1 MKRPFV
7 TIILAGG
14 KGTRMGSSDKHKVC
28 FEVLGVPVIIRALE
42 TYNLCGAMLNV
53 VVVGSMAES
62 VMATVSRRFPGTT
75 FAYQDRPL
83 GTGDAARKGAELLER
98 MRFDGD
104 VLVVAGDKVIDPKVI
119 RQLLAAHEQS
129 RADVTLATAKRPP
142 NSSAGI
148 LLKSARGN
156 IVGILEEAERRRLV
170 GLAKVSEA
178 FAAQTALPRER
189 VESILKEQCGEKTA
203 KAVAEE
209 IWRAEGQRGGT
220 SNIQHPTSN
229 AQPLQSG
236 QSLDVGC
243 SMLAVGCSPVSGD
256 GESLPSAE
264 AHGEASA
271 STYTVLTRAE
281 FERRLSKT
289 ERLGCLKVGEEM
301 VPASQMLARF
311 DQMNLSTYLFK
322 APVLYDALSRLKSA
336 RASQEEYL
344 TDVFEILARRPKPA
358 RVMGCEVQ
366 DLSDLMAF
374 NNPQELLAIEDVYR
388 QQQGGM
394 VVEAPARQKETLA
407 PASEWDRLLQSP
419 SAAARRQF
427 RQWYGEEVPWG
438 QLRKPLTAFIQ
449 RYGADR
455 QVAIVRS
462 PGRINLMGRHID
474 HQGGT
479 VNVMAVNRE
488 IIIVAAPRA
497 DDLVRLVNTEG
508 AQFSEETFR
517 ISDLVASLNW
527 DDWQRVID
535 GPRLQRLLEAARGDW
550 GNYTKAAI
558 LRLQELFR
566 DRQLHGLD
574 MLVSGDIP
582 MGAGLSSSSALVVA
596 TAEAVRLFN
605 HLPVSARRLVSLC
618 GEGEWF
624 VGTRGGA
631 ADHAAIK
638 LSHRGC
644 VTQVGFFPFR
654 IEDSARFFPSH
665 DLVACNSGIYAGK
678 SREARN
684 TFNAKVTAYHIGRI
698 WCKMLRPDLAA
709 RIEHLRDINREQLG
723 LSHNDFGQLLC
734 QLPARITRTKVQ
746 AAFGQMPAGDRDRLE
761 RLFLSHE
768 APADGYAVRAVVLFG
783 LAEMARAR
791 RCLALLKANDAAGL
805 GRLMNISHD
814 GDRVSRETSRN
825 TWRRASNDSADGALA
840 AWANQEAR
848 GADIAELSGDYGCS
862 LPELDRIADIARR
875 QAGVEGA
882 QLAGAGLGGC
892 IMVLVQKART
902 AELRKTLDGQGIRAE
917 VFRPIAG
924 ACSLTM
930 G

>member
-1 MKRPFV
+1 M
-7 TIILAGG
+7 
-14 KGTRMGSSDKHKVC
+14 GTSDKHKVC

-62 VMATVSRRFPGTT
+62 VMATVTRRFPGTPYA
-75 FAYQDRPL
+75 FQDKPH

-98 MRFDGD
+98 MRFDGN
-104 VLVVAGDKVIDPKVI
+104 VLVVAGDKVIDPKVV

-129 RADVTLATAKRPP
+129 GADVTLATARRPS

-148 LLKSARGN
+148 LLKSPRGN

-170 GLAKVSEA
+170 ALAKVSEA
-178 FAAQTALPRER
+178 FRKEAVLPRKT
-189 VESILKEQCGEKTA
+189 VEGILVAECGEKTA
-203 KAVAEE
+203 RAVVGE
-209 IWRAEGQRGGT
+209 IWPEAGLKSEVQSPKSKVQSQKPGGG
-220 SNIQHPTSN
+220 SDSPSPC
-229 AQPLQSG
+229 PLPEERVAAG
-236 QSLDVGC
+236 
-243 SMLAVGCSPVSGD
+243 A
-256 GESLPSAE
+256 A
-264 AHGEASA
+264 
-271 STYTVLTRAE
+271 LTREE
-281 FERRLSKT
+281 FEKRFTRE
-289 ERLGCLKVGEEM
+289 ERQGCLKVGDEI
-301 VPASQMLARF
+301 VPASRMLERF
-311 DQMNLSTYLFK
+311 DQMNLSTYLFR
-322 APVLYDALSRLKSA
+322 APVLYDALSRLKSG

-344 TDVFEILARRPKPA
+344 TDVFEILAHRKKPA
-358 RVMGCEVQ
+358 RVVGCEMH
-366 DLSDLMAF
+366 DARELMAF
-374 NNPQELLAIEDVYR
+374 NNPQELLAIEEVYR
-388 QQQGGM
+388 QQQGQVAFEEPSNRG
-394 VVEAPARQKETLA
+394 ETLA
-407 PASEWDRLLQSP
+407 PAGKWDALLQDP
-419 SAAARRQF
+419 SAAARKQF
-427 RQWYGEEVPWG
+427 RQWYGDEVPWQQIRTVLG
-438 QLRKPLTAFIQ
+438 AFIH
-449 RYGADR
+449 RFGAER
-455 QVAIVRS
+455 PVAIVRS

-488 IIIVAAPRA
+488 IIMVAAPRT
-497 DDLVRLVNTEG
+497 DDVVSLANTAG
-508 AQFSEETFR
+508 AQFSEESFR

-550 GNYTKAAI
+550 ANYVKAAI

-566 DRQLHGLD
+566 DRQLRGLD
-574 MLVSGDIP
+574 MMVGGDIP

-596 TAEAVRLFN
+596 TAEAVRVFN
-605 HLPVSARRLVSLC
+605 RLPVSARRLVSLC

-644 VTQVGFFPFR
+644 VTRVGFFPFH
-654 IEDSARFFPSH
+654 IEDSARFFPGH

-698 WCKMLRPDLAA
+698 RFKMLRPDLAP
-709 RIEHLRDINREQLG
+709 RVEHLRDINPEHLG
-723 LSHNDFGQLLC
+723 LAYADFAQLLC

-746 AAFGQMPAGDRDRLE
+746 AAFGQMAEAERDRLE
-761 RLFLSHE
+761 RMFLSHE
-768 APADGYAVRAVVLFG
+768 APADGYAVRGVVLFG
-783 LAEMARAR
+783 LSEMARAQ
-791 RCLALLKANDAAGL
+791 RCLGLLKQNDARGL
-805 GRLMNISHD
+805 GRLMNSSHD

-825 TWRRASNDSADGALA
+825 TWRRVPANGADGRLTE
-840 AWANQEAR
+840 WSSKTRR
-848 GADIAELSGDYGCS
+848 GADIAELSGEYGCS
-862 LPELDRIADIARR
+862 LPELDRIVDIARR
-875 QAGVEGA
+875 QPGVEGA

-892 IMVLVQKART
+892 IMVLVQKPHTEA
-902 AELRKTLDGQGIRAE
+902 LLKTLSEQGVQAE

-930 G
+930 S